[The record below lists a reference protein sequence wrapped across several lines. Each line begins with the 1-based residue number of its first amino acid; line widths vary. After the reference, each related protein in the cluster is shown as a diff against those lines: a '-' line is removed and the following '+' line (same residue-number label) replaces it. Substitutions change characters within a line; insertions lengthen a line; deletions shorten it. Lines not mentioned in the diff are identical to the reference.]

1 MLKWV
6 TNARCLESSAS
17 SSTDFL
23 YQELRNEEH
32 LGSDDAERKLVT
44 TGPTS
49 EAELELDAERVASCA
64 CEVVE
69 DGNVRDEVIVKDEDV
84 TEFKRDGDD
93 FEELASDEVSVLLH
107 VSLCVCIYMYVCV
120 YVYLSI
126 YRSIC
131 GIYIA
136 PLQGNYS
143 EKLSGQAWAKR
154 NVLRRL

>member
-1 MLKWV
+1 M
-6 TNARCLESSAS
+6 
-17 SSTDFL
+17 
-23 YQELRNEEH
+23 
-32 LGSDDAERKLVT
+32 T

-107 VSLCVCIYMYVCV
+107 VSLCVCYTCMFACMFIC
-120 YVYLSI
+120 LSI
-126 YRSIC
+126 D
-131 GIYIA
+131 
-136 PLQGNYS
+136 
-143 EKLSGQAWAKR
+143 LS
-154 NVLRRL
+154 VEFI